1 MTGGRAVGEAL
12 ILAGRRT
19 PIARLDGELSS
30 LDAQALATIVVRA
43 LVDDVG
49 IAPDAVADVIL
60 ATAAGPGG
68 NLARRVAL
76 DAELATTVPG
86 MTIDR
91 QCGGGLDA
99 IVLAC
104 RLVEAGAGELY
115 IAGGVES
122 ASTSPL
128 RAEASPDEGRGGRRF
143 FPRRMF
149 AGGGHDDPGMA
160 ESAESIAAEWGIP
173 RLRQDTY
180 AMRSHQRAIAA
191 QAAGVFAREIV
202 PCRVETPEGPRI
214 IVQDSCPRATL
225 TLERLARFPAI
236 VTAEGTVTA
245 GNASQIADGAAAV
258 IVASRRMA
266 ERLGRPALRHLDSCT
281 TGVDPRLCGIGGVA
295 AVRRLGERN
304 PSFHVDSLTQV
315 ALTEAFAGQT
325 LATIDDL
332 GIDERVVNPH
342 GGAIGLGHP
351 WGASGAI
358 QVVRLVADVAG
369 DGRATGL
376 AFAAI
381 AGGMGT
387 AAWFAADVATG

>member
-1 MTGGRAVGEAL
+1 VGESA
-12 ILAGRRT
+12 ILVAGRRT
-19 PIARLDGELSS
+19 PIARLDGDLAT

-43 LVDDVG
+43 LVDEVG
-49 IAPDAVADVIL
+49 IAQDAVADVIL

-76 DAELATTVPG
+76 DAGLATTVPG

-122 ASTSPL
+122 ASTSPV
-128 RAEASPDEGRGGRRF
+128 RSEAGQDESRGGRRF

-160 ESAESIAAEWGIP
+160 ESAETIAVEWGIP
-173 RLRQDTY
+173 RTSQDAY
-180 AMRSHQRAIAA
+180 AGRSHQRAIAA
-191 QAAGVFAREIV
+191 QAAGVLEREIV
-202 PCRVETPEGPRI
+202 CCTITTPEGTQR
-214 IVQDSCPRATL
+214 VARDSCPRATL
-225 TLERLARFPAI
+225 TPERLARFPAI
-236 VTAEGTVTA
+236 VTAGGTVTA

-258 IVASRRMA
+258 VVTSRRMA
-266 ERLGRPALRHLDSCT
+266 ERLGRSGLRHLDSCT
-281 TGVDPRLCGIGGVA
+281 TGVDPRLCGIGGIA
-295 AVRRLGERN
+295 AVRLLAERN
-304 PSFHVDSLTQV
+304 AEFHVGALAQV
-315 ALTEAFAGQT
+315 ALTEAFASQT
-325 LATIDDL
+325 LATIDEL
-332 GIDERVVNPH
+332 GIDERLVNPH
-342 GGAIGLGHP
+342 GGAIALGHP

-358 QVVRLVADVAG
+358 QAVRLLSDLGGQGGAA
-369 DGRATGL
+369 GL
-376 AFAAI
+376 ALAAI

-387 AAWFAADVATG
+387 AAWFAADGGIG

>member
-1 MTGGRAVGEAL
+1 MEESAL
-12 ILAGRRT
+12 IVAGRRT
-19 PIARLDGELSS
+19 PIARLDGDLAT
-30 LDAQALATIVVRA
+30 LDAQTLATIVVRA
-43 LVDDVG
+43 LIEDVG
-49 IAPDAVADVIL
+49 LAPDAVADVIL

-76 DAELATTVPG
+76 DAGLAAAVPG

-122 ASTSPL
+122 ASTSPV
-128 RAEASPDEGRGGRRF
+128 RAEAAQDQGRGGRRF

-160 ESAESIAAEWGIP
+160 ESAETIAAEWGIP
-173 RLRQDTY
+173 RTCQDAY
-180 AMRSHQRAIAA
+180 AGRSHQRAIAA
-191 QAAGVFAREIV
+191 QVAGVFNREIA
-202 PCRVETPEGPRI
+202 PCTITNPRGTQ
-214 IVQDSCPRATL
+214 VVAEDSCPRATL
-225 TLERLARFPAI
+225 TPERLARFPTI
-236 VTAEGTVTA
+236 VTAGGTVTA

-266 ERLGRPALRHLDSCT
+266 ERLGRPGLRHLDSCT

-295 AVRRLGERN
+295 AVRLLAQRN
-304 PSFHVDSLTQV
+304 AAFAADALTQM
-315 ALTEAFAGQT
+315 ALTEAFASQT
-325 LATIDDL
+325 LATIDEL
-332 GIDERVVNPH
+332 GIDERLVNPH
-342 GGAIGLGHP
+342 GGAIALGHP

-358 QVVRLVADVAG
+358 QMVRLVADLAG
-369 DGRATGL
+369 RRGETGL
-376 AFAAI
+376 ALAAI

-387 AAWFAADVATG
+387 AAWFAADGGVG

>member
-1 MTGGRAVGEAL
+1 MTGDRAEGGAL

-19 PIARLDGELSS
+19 PIARLDGELAT
-30 LDAQALATIVVRA
+30 LDAQALAAIVVRA
-43 LVDDVG
+43 LVEDVG

-76 DAELATTVPG
+76 DAGLATSVPG

-128 RAEASPDEGRGGRRF
+128 REEASQDEGRGGRRF

-160 ESAESIAAEWGIP
+160 ESAETIAAEWGIP
-173 RLRQDTY
+173 RSCQDAY
-180 AMRSHQRAIAA
+180 AARSHQRAGAA
-191 QAAGVFAREIV
+191 RAAGAFAREIV
-202 PCRVETPEGPRI
+202 PCTIALPQGPR
-214 IVQDSCPRATL
+214 VVDEDSCPRATL
-225 TLERLARFPAI
+225 TPERLGRFPAI
-236 VTAEGTVTA
+236 VTVEGTVTA

-258 IVASRRMA
+258 VVASRRMA
-266 ERLGRPALRHLDSCT
+266 ARLGRLGLRHLDSCSV
-281 TGVDPRLCGIGGVA
+281 GVDPRLCGIGGVA
-295 AVRRLGERN
+295 AVRLLGDRN
-304 PSFHVDSLTQV
+304 PQFQVAALTQV
-315 ALTEAFAGQT
+315 AFTEAFASQT

-332 GIDERVVNPH
+332 GIDERMVNPH

-358 QVVRLVADVAG
+358 QVVRLLSDLAG
-369 DGRATGL
+369 RGGETGL
-376 AFAAI
+376 ALAAI

-387 AAWFAADVATG
+387 AAWFTADVSAG

>member
-1 MTGGRAVGEAL
+1 VGATAV
-12 ILAGRRT
+12 IVAGRRT
-19 PIARLDGELSS
+19 PIARLDGDLAT

-43 LVDDVG
+43 LIGEVG
-49 IAPDAVADVIL
+49 IASDAVADVIL

-76 DAELATTVPG
+76 DAGLATTVPG

-122 ASTSPL
+122 ASTSPV
-128 RAEASPDEGRGGRRF
+128 RSEAAQDTSRGGRRF

-160 ESAESIAAEWGIP
+160 ESAETIAAESGIS
-173 RLRQDTY
+173 RTRQDGY
-180 AMRSHQRAIAA
+180 AGRSHQRATAA
-191 QAAGVFAREIV
+191 RAAGVFEREIIH
-202 PCRVETPEGPRI
+202 CTITTPQGTQL
-214 IVQDSCPRATL
+214 VTQDSCPRATL
-225 TLERLARFPAI
+225 TPERLARFPAL
-236 VTAEGTVTA
+236 VTAGGTVTA

-258 IVASRRMA
+258 VVASRRMA
-266 ERLGRPALRHLDSCT
+266 EHLGRSGLRHLDSCT

-295 AVRRLGERN
+295 AVRLLAQRN
-304 PSFHVDSLTQV
+304 PRLHLETVTQV
-315 ALTEAFAGQT
+315 ALTEAFASQT

-332 GIDERVVNPH
+332 GMDERLVNPH
-342 GGAIGLGHP
+342 GGAIALGHP

-358 QVVRLVADVAG
+358 QAVRLLSDLAG
-369 DGRATGL
+369 RRGASGL
-376 AFAAI
+376 ALAAI

-387 AAWFAADVATG
+387 AAWFAADGGVG

>member
-1 MTGGRAVGEAL
+1 MAETAVVV
-12 ILAGRRT
+12 AGRRT
-19 PIARLDGELSS
+19 PIARLDGDLAT
-30 LDAQALATIVVRA
+30 LDAQALATVVVRA
-43 LVDDVG
+43 LIDDIG

-76 DAELATTVPG
+76 DGGLATTVPG

-104 RLVEAGAGELY
+104 RLIEAGAGDLY

-128 RAEASPDEGRGGRRF
+128 RGEAAQDEGRGGRRF

-160 ESAESIAAEWGIP
+160 ESAETIAAEWGIP
-173 RLRQDTY
+173 RTCQDAY
-180 AMRSHQRAIAA
+180 AARSHQRAIAA
-191 QAAGVFAREIV
+191 QAAGRFDREIV
-202 PCRVETPEGPRI
+202 PCVIPTSDGGH
-214 IVQDSCPRATL
+214 VVSHDSCPRATL
-225 TLERLARFPAI
+225 TSERLARFPAI
-236 VTAEGTVTA
+236 LTAEGTVTA

-258 IVASRRMA
+258 VVASRRMA
-266 ERLGRPALRHLDSCT
+266 QRLGRSGLRHVESCT

-295 AVRRLGERN
+295 AVRLLTQRN
-304 PSFHVDSLTQV
+304 PQFHVGALTQV
-315 ALTEAFAGQT
+315 AFTEAFASQT

-332 GIDERVVNPH
+332 GVDERVVNPN
-342 GGAIGLGHP
+342 GGAIALGHP

-358 QVVRLVADVAG
+358 QVVRLLTDLGGVG
-369 DGRATGL
+369 GTSGL
-376 AFAAI
+376 ALAAI

-387 AAWFAADVATG
+387 AAWFAADVGAG

>member
-1 MTGGRAVGEAL
+1 MPETAL

-19 PIARLDGELSS
+19 PIARLDGELAS
-30 LDAQALATIVVRA
+30 LDAQTLATIVVRA
-43 LVDDVG
+43 LVSDIGV
-49 IAPDAVADVIL
+49 APDAVSDVIL
-60 ATAAGPGG
+60 AMAAGPGG

-76 DAELATTVPG
+76 DAGLATSVPG
-86 MTIDR
+86 LTIDR

-104 RLVEAGAGELY
+104 RLVQAGAGDLY

-128 RAEASPDEGRGGRRF
+128 RRETSADAGAAGRRF

-149 AGGGHDDPGMA
+149 SGGGHDDPGMA
-160 ESAESIAAEWGIP
+160 ESAQTIAAEWGIS
-173 RLRQDTY
+173 RSRQDAY
-180 AMRSHQRAIAA
+180 AARSHHQAVAA
-191 QAAGVFAREIV
+191 RAAGVFDREIV
-202 PCRVETPEGPRI
+202 PCVVDGANGP
-214 IVQDSCPRATL
+214 VVVSEDSCPRATL
-225 TLERLARFPAI
+225 TPDRLARFPAI
-236 VTAEGTVTA
+236 VTSDGTVTA

-258 IVASRRMA
+258 VVASGRMA
-266 ERLGRPALRHLDSCT
+266 ERLGRSGLCHIDSTT
-281 TGVDPRLCGIGGVA
+281 TGVDPRLCGIGAVA
-295 AVRRLGERN
+295 ATRGLGARN
-304 PSFHVDSLTQV
+304 PHLRLEKLTQV

-332 GIDERVVNPH
+332 GLDPARVNPH

-358 QVVRLVADVAG
+358 QLVRLVADLAG
-369 DGRATGL
+369 DDGASGVAL
-376 AFAAI
+376 AAI

-387 AAWFAADVATG
+387 AAWFAA

>member
-1 MTGGRAVGEAL
+1 VGESAT
-12 ILAGRRT
+12 IVAGRRT
-19 PIARLDGELSS
+19 PVARLDGDLAT
-30 LDAQALATIVVRA
+30 LDAQTLATIVVRA
-43 LVDDVG
+43 LIDDAG

-76 DAELATTVPG
+76 DAGLAVTVPG

-122 ASTSPL
+122 ASTSPV
-128 RAEASPDEGRGGRRF
+128 RSEAAQDESRGGRRF

-160 ESAESIAAEWGIP
+160 ESAETIAAEWGIP
-173 RLRQDTY
+173 RTCQDAY
-180 AMRSHQRAIAA
+180 AGRSHQRAIAA
-191 QAAGVFAREIV
+191 QAAGAFEREIV
-202 PCRVETPEGPRI
+202 CCTITTPQGTHVVAR
-214 IVQDSCPRATL
+214 DSCPRATL
-225 TLERLARFPAI
+225 TPERLARFPAI
-236 VTAEGTVTA
+236 VTAGGTVTA
-245 GNASQIADGAAAV
+245 GNSSQIADGAAAV
-258 IVASRRMA
+258 VVASRRMA
-266 ERLGRPALRHLDSCT
+266 QHLGRSGLRHLDSCT
-281 TGVDPRLCGIGGVA
+281 RGVDPRLCGIGGVA
-295 AVRRLGERN
+295 AVRLLAGRN
-304 PSFHVDSLTQV
+304 PQFQVDALTQV
-315 ALTEAFAGQT
+315 ALTEAFASQT

-332 GIDERVVNPH
+332 GIDERLVNPH
-342 GGAIGLGHP
+342 GGAIALGHP

-358 QVVRLVADVAG
+358 QVVRLLSDLAG
-369 DGRATGL
+369 QSGATGL
-376 AFAAI
+376 ALAAI

-387 AAWFAADVATG
+387 TAWFAADGGAG